1 LPRDISGEEL
11 ARLLQ
16 RWGYQIAWQT
26 GSPMRLTRTAE
37 SQHRIT
43 IPKHAPLKVGT
54 LNSILKDI
62 AEHLQMSK
70 EQLIR
75 ELSGGNR

>member
-1 LPRDISGEEL
+1 
-11 ARLLQ
+11 
-16 RWGYQIAWQT
+16 
-26 GSPMRLTRTAE
+26 MRLTRTAE